1 MHISCHTIVIWCVL
15 IPDSSPSEAGPSHR
29 SSEEEEKAIKELVS
43 DLPEDEEDYL
53 DLTLQEEAQYLE
65 EYLAKVNSVL
75 STNT

>member
-1 MHISCHTIVIWCVL
+1 M

-29 SSEEEEKAIKELVS
+29 SSEEEEEKAIKELVS

>member
-1 MHISCHTIVIWCVL
+1 M

-29 SSEEEEKAIKELVS
+29 SSEEEEEKAIKELVS

-65 EYLAKVNSVL
+65 EYLAKVNSVM

>member
-1 MHISCHTIVIWCVL
+1 M

-29 SSEEEEKAIKELVS
+29 SSEEEEEEKAIKELVS

-65 EYLAKVNSVL
+65 EYLAKVNSVM